1 MLTYTFHKIFD
12 EIHQRVLERRDNV
25 TRPADSACK
34 QKSIYQSLVDF
45 DRS

>member
-12 EIHQRVLERRDNV
+12 QIRQRVFEQRDNV
-25 TRPADSACK
+25 TRPADSARK
-34 QKSIYQSLVDF
+34 QKSIYQSLIDF

>member
-1 MLTYTFHKIFD
+1 MLTYTFHKIFYQT
-12 EIHQRVLERRDNV
+12 HQRVFERRDNV

-34 QKSIYQSLVDF
+34 QKSIYQSLIDF